1 MPYKFLVNTVGCLT
15 CRCQNVYSGYEKSAI
30 QEAWH
35 NTFLVSWL
43 ECLQLS
49 HDIRENGDKKELKL
63 WRHHLSINSY
73 YSKLSAKKRKLNQ
86 KLTNNTRNSKSQPIL
101 SLNGAPLF
109 LQQPWLATQHLAS
122 RIVRYCDLPFGSSVQ
137 KCQGWCHLRCGPE
150 DTAFCYQYLPQ
161 TSIYA
166 DCWGTQSPVV
176 YVRSQRRLSPTISD
190 RMASLSRLQLA
201 SKHSSGFVLFG
212 QSPIRAINW
221 VVNVL
226 LGTWRTTDN
235 HGAWNG
241 YREGGND
248 RGLVQVFG
256 MYVKRGRRK
265 MGRKLGERLIEENRL
280 SSKLTTQSSIYSHEW
295 SHRQL
300 LYSLSC

>member
-1 MPYKFLVNTVGCLT
+1 MLLTGVLWVFSWNCAVRQHVTWHSNIWLHTRCRCYMTYRELGDHWVLSYVYRNHHWNYITCSHFLSFEICLPMHVSMPYKFLVNTVGCLT

-73 YSKLSAKKRKLNQ
+73 YSRLSAKKRKLNQ
-86 KLTNNTRNSKSQPIL
+86 KLTNNTRNSRSQPIL

-176 YVRSQRRLSPTISD
+176 YARSQRRLSPTMSD
-190 RMASLSRLQLA
+190 RMASGGPVA
-201 SKHSSGFVLFG
+201 AATGVKAFVRIRSL
-212 QSPIRAINW
+212 RAITYPCN
-221 VVNVL
+221 
-226 LGTWRTTDN
+226 
-235 HGAWNG
+235 
-241 YREGGND
+241 
-248 RGLVQVFG
+248 
-256 MYVKRGRRK
+256 
-265 MGRKLGERLIEENRL
+265 KLN
-280 SSKLTTQSSIYSHEW
+280 
-295 SHRQL
+295 
-300 LYSLSC
+300 C